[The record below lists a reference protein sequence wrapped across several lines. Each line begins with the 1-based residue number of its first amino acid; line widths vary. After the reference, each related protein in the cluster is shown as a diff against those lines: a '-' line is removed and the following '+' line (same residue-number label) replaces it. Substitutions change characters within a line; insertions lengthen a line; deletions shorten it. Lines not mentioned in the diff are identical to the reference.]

1 MNNKKINKIIF
12 TMVGLTAFSGALF
25 AYDNF
30 YLSSQN
36 TTQVIFVAK
45 HDIPS
50 KTVLKQDMFEPVTIP
65 TSGVLPT
72 YVTNLNEIVGKQ
84 LKGGLLKEEPLSKNR
99 LTTETDLA
107 HNLQIRIEADPSS
120 ISVNTNE
127 YVNLYVILNVNGE
140 VQIRKV
146 FDSKQI
152 KVENVSSGDTSTTF
166 LSMNANEEEVS
177 KYLDAKERGK
187 ILIVKNND
195 LDGNKDVTNYDPSS
209 EEAQNATKPT
219 EESKDND
226 KGETPTVSVIEK
238 TFEEG
243 DTLDNLAIKY
253 KTNVDNIKKLNNDK
267 EEFKVGDVIILPA
280 N

>member
-30 YLSSQN
+30 YLSKQN
-36 TTQVIFVAK
+36 TNEVIYVAK
-45 HDIPS
+45 QDIPA
-50 KTVLKQDMFEPVTIP
+50 KTVLKEDMFQAISVP
-65 TSGVLPT
+65 SNGVLSV
-72 YVTNLNEIVGKQ
+72 YVTNLNEITGKQ
-84 LKGGLLKEEPLSKNR
+84 LKGGLLKDEPLSKNR
-99 LTTETDLA
+99 LTTEKDLE
-107 HNLQIRIEADPSS
+107 HNLEIKIEADESS
-120 ISVNTNE
+120 ISVKNNE
-127 YVNLYVILNVNGE
+127 YVNLYVILSINGD

-152 KVENVSSGDTSTTF
+152 KVETTGEGETATTY
-166 LSMNANEEEVS
+166 LTMKANEEEVN

-187 ILIVKNND
+187 ILVVKNND
-195 LDGNKDVTNYDPSS
+195 LDGNKDVTDYDPNS

-219 EESKDND
+219 EDEEKT
-226 KGETPTVSVIEK
+226 ETPSVSVITK

-243 DTLDNLAIKY
+243 DTLEDLSVKY
-253 KTNVDNIKKLNNDK
+253 KTSVENIKKLNNNK
-267 EEFKVGDVIILPA
+267 QEFNVGDEIILPA

>member
-30 YLSSQN
+30 YLSKQN
-36 TTQVIFVAK
+36 TNEVIYVAK
-45 HDIPS
+45 QDIPA
-50 KTVLKQDMFEPVTIP
+50 KTVLKEDMFQAISVP
-65 TSGVLPT
+65 SNGVLSV
-72 YVTNLNEIVGKQ
+72 YVTNLNEITGKQ
-84 LKGGLLKEEPLSKNR
+84 LKGGLLKDEPLSKNR
-99 LTTETDLA
+99 LTTEKDLE
-107 HNLQIRIEADPSS
+107 HNLEIKIEADESS
-120 ISVNTNE
+120 ISVKNNE
-127 YVNLYVILNVNGE
+127 YVNLYVILSINGD

-152 KVENVSSGDTSTTF
+152 KVETTGEGETATTY
-166 LSMNANEEEVS
+166 LTMKANEEEVN

-195 LDGNKDVTNYDPSS
+195 LDGNKDVTDYDPNS

-219 EESKDND
+219 EDEEKT
-226 KGETPTVSVIEK
+226 ETPSVSVITK

-243 DTLDNLAIKY
+243 DTLEDLSVKY
-253 KTNVDNIKKLNNDK
+253 KTSVENIKKLNNNK
-267 EEFKVGDVIILPA
+267 QEFNVGDEIILPA